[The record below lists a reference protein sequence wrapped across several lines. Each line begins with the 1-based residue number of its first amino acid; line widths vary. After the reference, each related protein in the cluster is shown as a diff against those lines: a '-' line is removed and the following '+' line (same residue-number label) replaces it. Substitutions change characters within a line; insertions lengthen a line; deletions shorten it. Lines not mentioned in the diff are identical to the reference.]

1 MSEARSGDEV
11 DAFGAWIAQRMGLHF
26 DADKREFL
34 ADVLRERMQKTG
46 CMHAGEYLKRL
57 ENHLVGTAEARELA
71 PSLTVAETYFFRH
84 LDHFRAFEEVVLP
97 NVLKRSGGVRRLRIL
112 SAGCASGEEA
122 YSLAMLLERCLL
134 DRAEWRIE
142 ILGIDI
148 NPAVLAKA
156 RLGAYSAWALRETGA
171 DVRARYFRQKGSEFV
186 LSDAIREMVAFEER
200 NLAEEDFGFWK
211 AETFDVIFCR
221 NVTMYLKPEC
231 TRAAVARMERALI
244 PGGYLFMG
252 YAETLRGISNAFH
265 LCHSDHAF
273 YYRSR
278 EAGEAPIP
286 GPIQEATIPA
296 DDSATWVLQE
306 DASWVDAIQR
316 SSDRIAVL
324 AGPGG
329 TQPPGMKP
337 APGVAAAARWSLG
350 EALELLRQ
358 ERFSAAL
365 ECLDA
370 LPQEAQA
377 DADAKLLLA
386 VLLVNAGRMEKAESV
401 CGQLLKADE
410 LNAGAHYL
418 MALCRER
425 TGDLSA
431 SAHHDRT
438 AAYLDAGFAM
448 PHFHLG
454 MLARRTGALGEAR
467 RALESALE
475 LFAREDASRI
485 LLFGGGFSREALVT
499 LCRTQLQALGGGR

>member
-1 MSEARSGDEV
+1 MSEPVSSDEV
-11 DAFGAWIAQRMGLHF
+11 DAFGVWIAQRMGLHF
-26 DADKREFL
+26 DSDKREFL
-34 ADVLRERMQKTG
+34 ADVLRERMQKTA
-46 CMHAGEYLKRL
+46 CSHAGMYLKRL
-57 ENHLVGTAEARELA
+57 ESFAEGATEARELA

-97 NVLKRSGGVRRLRIL
+97 SLLKRSGGARRLRVL
-112 SAGCASGEEA
+112 SAGCATGEEA
-122 YSLAMLLERCLL
+122 YSLAMLLERRLT

-142 ILGIDI
+142 IRGIDL

-156 RLGAYSAWALRETGA
+156 RLGVYSAWALRETGA
-171 DVRARYFRQKGSEFV
+171 EARARYFRKRGSDFV
-186 LSDAIREMVAFEER
+186 LSDTIREMVAFEER
-200 NLAEEDFGFWK
+200 NLAEEDYGFWK
-211 AETFDVIFCR
+211 AEAFDVIFCR

-252 YAETLRGISNAFH
+252 YAETLRGISSAFH
-265 LCHSDHAF
+265 LCHSDNAF
-273 YYRSR
+273 YYRRR
-278 EAGEAPIP
+278 EAGEERFTGSIQEAPIP
-286 GPIQEATIPA
+286 L
-296 DDSATWVLQE
+296 DVSANWVLQD

-324 AGPGG
+324 AGPSGVLPAG
-329 TQPPGMKP
+329 TKP
-337 APGVAAAARWSLG
+337 APGLAAAARWSLG

-386 VLLVNAGRMEKAESV
+386 VLLVNAGRMEEAESV

-425 TGDLSA
+425 SGDLAA
-431 SAHHDRT
+431 SANHDRT

-454 MLARRTGALGEAR
+454 MLARRTGALNEAR
-467 RALESALE
+467 RALESALA

-499 LCRTQLQALGGGR
+499 LCRTQLQALGGGA